1 MVEEQPIGRYR
12 LTERLGTGAFATVWL
27 GYDDELDAPV
37 AIKVL
42 ADNWASDADVRA
54 RFVAEARLLRRVRDQ
69 RVVRVHDIGTLPDGR
84 PYFVMD
90 FADGGTVAEMI
101 TDRERLVPEQALRLG
116 AEIARAV
123 QVLHDHGVAHR
134 DIKPGNL
141 LLTSIIEQG
150 GVSGLADPSDPESS
164 RRLQGVVIADLGMAK
179 SLSEASGY
187 TVTAGTPAYMAPEQA
202 LGLGFDQRADVYSV
216 AAVTYTLLAGR
227 PPFSGSG
234 LIEIAERSR
243 TSRPPRLG
251 LDHTGAID
259 AELSAALS
267 FDPNDRPASAGE
279 LAARLDLLAGGDAA
293 SPGSAD
299 RPTVLR
305 RPIGSPTSADPYS
318 LSSFAS
324 SPYQTPHAPAYA
336 SRSGQPTVIEAA
348 PVRQPEPPVP
358 AARTRAPA
366 PTTTAAVVVGAVA
379 LAALTACVTWVLLTL
394 FA

>member
-1 MVEEQPIGRYR
+1 MAEEQSIGRYR
-12 LTERLGTGAFATVWL
+12 LSERLGTGAFATVWL

-42 ADNWASDADVRA
+42 ADNWSTDADVRA

-69 RVVRVHDIGTLPDGR
+69 RVVRVHDIGTMPDGR

-90 FADGGTVAEMI
+90 YADGGTVAEMI
-101 TDRERLVPEQALRLG
+101 TDLERLPTDQALRLG

-134 DIKPGNL
+134 DVKPGNL
-141 LLTSIIEQG
+141 LLTSVIETG
-150 GVSGLADPSDPESS
+150 GVSGLTDPVHPEST
-164 RRLQGVVIADLGMAK
+164 RGRQGVVIADLGMAK

-216 AAVTYTLLAGR
+216 AAVTYTLLAGQ

-243 TSRPPRLG
+243 SSRPPPLG
-251 LDHTGAID
+251 LDDTGAID

-267 FDPNDRPASAGE
+267 FDPNDRPGSAGE
-279 LAARLDLLAGGDAA
+279 LAVRLDQLADGDTA

-299 RPTVLR
+299 RPTVLQ
-305 RPIGSPTSADPYS
+305 RPIGSPSSAGFSAASTYATAPT
-318 LSSFAS
+318 FAS
-324 SPYQTPHAPAYA
+324 TSRPAE
-336 SRSGQPTVIEAA
+336 QTVIEAPA
-348 PVRQPEPPVP
+348 VWRSEQPVP
-358 AARTRAPA
+358 ATSRSALAPSDPSPVAR
-366 PTTTAAVVVGAVA
+366 AALVAGAVA
-379 LAALTACVTWVLLTL
+379 MAALAACVTWLLLTL
-394 FA
+394 FT